1 MPEAKAVPICCPPAI
16 LTQDAQQSPSGPHWP
31 RFLSAARGLPALPP
45 RTICPFGKTP
55 PSLCRPPSPP
65 ATGRSRA
72 SSAQGFCEGRAGAVG
87 TGRLLRGHGRV
98 RTHTSVSR
106 GHVPPPRCEVC
117 RGTRAWS
124 HCMSAT
130 HRSLHPLRI
139 CVCDRPLL
147 FSEYPRVSGSRRAR
161 RGRARAGPLG
171 SPPGVRGH
179 SPCRVSYCL
188 ICTSSTQ
195 SAGNQPVRPFTVP
208 SQKPPS
214 PMLSTGGTEAR
225 QAVRAEQGSR
235 APPPRSP
242 GVPRPPLLLP
252 SLLLLAFSLERF
264 WDPHI
269 REMNRWAQ
277 HRTGMWGTERHTD
290 KRTRGETGHRG
301 RGHSPA
307 PAPPRATAKN
317 RVIVLRLGTRPRG
330 GPGRADP
337 HDFLLR
343 APLDIQYPQDRT
355 PMTENP

>member
-87 TGRLLRGHGRV
+87 PGRLLRGHGRV

-117 RGTRAWS
+117 RGTRACS

-161 RGRARAGPLG
+161 RGRARGGAPGQPPRGAGSLTMPRVILSHLHLLHAVGRKPARAALHGPLPETALPDAEHWRDRSQAGGQGGAGQPGGPPPAPRG
-171 SPPGVRGH
+171 SPVHPF
-179 SPCRVSYCL
+179 
-188 ICTSSTQ
+188 SS
-195 SAGNQPVRPFTVP
+195 
-208 SQKPPS
+208 
-214 PMLSTGGTEAR
+214 
-225 QAVRAEQGSR
+225 
-235 APPPRSP
+235 
-242 GVPRPPLLLP
+242 LP
-252 SLLLLAFSLERF
+252 SSSWLFPWKDFGIHTLE
-264 WDPHI
+264 
-269 REMNRWAQ
+269 
-277 HRTGMWGTERHTD
+277 
-290 KRTRGETGHRG
+290 K
-301 RGHSPA
+301 
-307 PAPPRATAKN
+307 
-317 RVIVLRLGTRPRG
+317 
-330 GPGRADP
+330 
-337 HDFLLR
+337 
-343 APLDIQYPQDRT
+343 
-355 PMTENP
+355 